1 MNAITAALVV
11 AGIIAGLAVGYW
23 VNPYLD
29 LLFVAAAAIIAF
41 ALTMA
46 NGRQKFA
53 SRRKGRFNYY
63 QLPRGH

>member
-1 MNAITAALVV
+1 MNSITAALAV
-11 AGIIAGLAVGYW
+11 AGIVAALAVGYW

-29 LLFVAAAAIIAF
+29 LALVGAAAIIAF

-46 NGRQKFA
+46 NGRQKFV